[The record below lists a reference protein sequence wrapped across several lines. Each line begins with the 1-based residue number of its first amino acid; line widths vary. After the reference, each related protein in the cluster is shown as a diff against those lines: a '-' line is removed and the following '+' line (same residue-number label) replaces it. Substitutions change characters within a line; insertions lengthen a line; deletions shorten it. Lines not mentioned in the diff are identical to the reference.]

1 MASGKDRKLLKAT
14 SNTNKTAETV
24 KDRQPSTTYTIRQF
38 GEMIKKLEKLKMT
51 TKEETAKLREIQKTV
66 VTRWIGGELM

>member
-1 MASGKDRKLLKAT
+1 MASWKDGKLLKAM

>member
-1 MASGKDRKLLKAT
+1 MASGKDRKLLKAM